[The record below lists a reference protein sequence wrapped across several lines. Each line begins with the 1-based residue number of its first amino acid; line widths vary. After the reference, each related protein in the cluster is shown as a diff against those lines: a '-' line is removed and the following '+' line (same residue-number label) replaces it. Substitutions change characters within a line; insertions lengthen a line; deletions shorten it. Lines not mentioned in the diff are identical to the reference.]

1 LTILAPPKQTLPLF
15 QPGIQSG
22 YFIKTKNIPPEMSI
36 EESLGAIAITLL
48 LIPFVFI
55 TSFQI
60 VRNSAR
66 SLGLV

>member
-1 LTILAPPKQTLPLF
+1 
-15 QPGIQSG
+15 
-22 YFIKTKNIPPEMSI
+22 MSI